1 MVRIKKFT
9 MCAHWALSWQ
19 EILFLFFYIIIII
32 IIIITSFYFSLEV
45 ETLIIQS
52 ES

>member
-1 MVRIKKFT
+1 MVRYKKNLQ
-9 MCAHWALSWQ
+9 CARTEPLVDKKS
-19 EILFLFFYIIIII
+19 FFCFFYIIII

-45 ETLIIQS
+45 ETVIIQS